1 MNLLTIFR
9 KKNSG
14 EIAKN
19 RLKLI
24 LISEKTNCSPEILER
39 IKEDIMLVI
48 SKYMEIDS
56 AGIEVRMTKTTRAGH
71 KEAVPALY
79 ANIPIREITYKRTC

>member
-1 MNLLTIFR
+1 MNLLTMFR

-19 RLKLI
+19 RLKIL

-48 SKYMEIDS
+48 SKYMEVDS
-56 AGIEVRMTKTTRAGH
+56 DGIEIRLTKTTLSDH
-71 KEAVPALY
+71 KEAIPALY
-79 ANIPIREITYKRTC
+79 ANIPIRDMTYKRTC

>member
-1 MNLLTIFR
+1 MNLLTMFR

-48 SKYMEIDS
+48 SKYMEIET
-56 AGIEVRMTKTTRAGH
+56 AGIEVRLTKTTLSGC

-79 ANIPIREITYKRTC
+79 ANIPIREMT